1 MVLLYMFF
9 GAIILYFVIK
19 YSVRDAIIEAE
30 YNKKDLISNLEI
42 EELLSEI
49 IVKKNEVMMSH
60 DSKEIKD
67 KATTINDETLKV
79 SSSTK
84 SVGEK
89 ILLLESYRNEII
101 SLGSKKEVGN

>member
-1 MVLLYMFF
+1 
-9 GAIILYFVIK
+9 
-19 YSVRDAIIEAE
+19 
-30 YNKKDLISNLEI
+30 
-42 EELLSEI
+42 
-49 IVKKNEVMMSH
+49 MSH